1 MVKRRSLVVLA
12 LLLAV
17 LTTVGG
23 AASVTGEVGFSD
35 LIVVDR
41 GGALSNTFSPTIQLT
56 LASSAQT
63 NVRGEIRIHV
73 PPASNGSSWDDYIGR
88 AYLRARFP
96 FGRLTVGK
104 NALSWGDGFFFNA
117 AEVVTRRFDQ
127 HQALLRPDALWLAAL
142 YVPIA
147 SFNFVEVVAL
157 PSLQDSDVGI
167 AGRLY
172 VSLGSLKAEAGYVY
186 QESRHTPYMS
196 LQGHL
201 GVDWWLSS
209 SLDIQS
215 EVEELRL
222 SAGLFHSFFLITGG
236 TITMRGEAMALP
248 IGKERGLCVG
258 IEGAYA
264 PDQSQRFSLSATYST
279 SHEVMGI
286 GVGYRIVPLEALTI
300 GAALNATCISWS
312 FEQTGLTLSCSWIF

>member
-35 LIVVDR
+35 LIAVDR
-41 GGALSNTFSPTIQLT
+41 EGTFANTFSPTIQLT
-56 LASSAQT
+56 LASSQT
-63 NVRGEIRIHV
+63 NVRGDIRIHV

-117 AEVVTRRFDQ
+117 AEVVTRGFDQ
-127 HQALLRPDALWLAAL
+127 YQALLRPDALWLAAL

-157 PSLQDSDVGI
+157 PSLLDSDVGI

-186 QESRHTPYMS
+186 RESLHTPYVS

-201 GVDWWLSS
+201 GLDWWLSS
-209 SLDIQS
+209 SLDITS
-215 EVEELRL
+215 KVEELRL
-222 SAGLFHSFFLITGG
+222 SAGLFHSFFLIDGG
-236 TITMRGEAMALP
+236 TITLRGEAMALP
-248 IGKERGLCVG
+248 IGQERGLCVG

-279 SHEVMGI
+279 SHEVLGI
-286 GVGYRIVPLEALTI
+286 GAGYRIIPLEALTI
-300 GAALNATCISWS
+300 GAALHATCASWS